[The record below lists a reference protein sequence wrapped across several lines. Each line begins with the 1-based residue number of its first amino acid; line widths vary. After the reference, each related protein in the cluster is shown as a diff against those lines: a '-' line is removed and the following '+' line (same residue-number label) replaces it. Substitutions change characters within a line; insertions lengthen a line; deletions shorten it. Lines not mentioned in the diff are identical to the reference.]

1 MNQLQD
7 TLSSIIDLD
16 RDIDEEHIRFA
27 IVVINLALP
36 RLPDIEW
43 NDQTRNALLDLKKTL
58 RETLDRLENRV
69 MPSLAEIMKDD

>member
-7 TLSSIIDLD
+7 TLLSIIDLD

-36 RLPDIEW
+36 HLPDIDW

>member
-7 TLSSIIDLD
+7 TLLSIIDLD

-36 RLPDIEW
+36 RLPDVDW
-43 NDQTRNALLDLKKTL
+43 NDQTRSALLDLKKTL

>member
-7 TLSSIIDLD
+7 TLLSIIDLD

-36 RLPDIEW
+36 RLPDVEW